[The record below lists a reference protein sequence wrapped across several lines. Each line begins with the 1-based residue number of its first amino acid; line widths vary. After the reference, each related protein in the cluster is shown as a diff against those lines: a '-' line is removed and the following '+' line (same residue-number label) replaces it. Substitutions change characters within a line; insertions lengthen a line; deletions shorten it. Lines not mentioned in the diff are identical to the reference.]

1 MSFLTASQKQI
12 LTILQNTVNSA
23 FPIEVHFVGDNNSSH
38 QHWHKHWEL
47 SLQSKNDNDKFDL
60 LLITPPG
67 KKHQSMSIKDMQHRL
82 VLGIGKSLL
91 DCSCFSE
98 SAICSDE
105 YSEEGDLVCS
115 HLEQLERWVL
125 SNAPE
130 RLVRI
135 HAKSLLVG
143 IETLL
148 DRSFHAEI
156 NQQSRSPLEIAI
168 RYIRINSS
176 KCDLTVAEVARQ
188 AGCSGEQLCR
198 LFHKKY
204 NAKVREY
211 IINIRLLE
219 AMKLLS
225 ENNLT
230 SARVARLSGWSS
242 PHYFSRV
249 FKQKVGITAGEF
261 SAKCR
266 ILYPKKERYLDILQ
280 ENSPELLN
288 FLDIINS

>member
-1 MSFLTASQKQI
+1 M
-12 LTILQNTVNSA
+12 
-23 FPIEVHFVGDNNSSH
+23 
-38 QHWHKHWEL
+38 
-47 SLQSKNDNDKFDL
+47 QS
-60 LLITPPG
+60 
-67 KKHQSMSIKDMQHRL
+67 RL

-98 SAICSDE
+98 SVICSYE

-115 HLEQLERWVL
+115 HLEQLERWIL
-125 SNAPE
+125 SNAPGQ
-130 RLVRI
+130 LIKI
-135 HAKSLLVG
+135 HAKSLLAE
-143 IETLL
+143 IEVLL
-148 DRSFHAEI
+148 NRSFHAEI
-156 NQQSRSPLEIAI
+156 NQQARTPLEIAV

-188 AGCSGEQLCR
+188 AGCSCDQLCR

-204 NAKVREY
+204 NSKVREY

-230 SARVARLSGWSS
+230 GARVALLSGWSS
-242 PHYFSRV
+242 PHYFARV
-249 FKQKVGITAGEF
+249 FKEKTGITPGEF

-266 ILYPKKERYLDILQ
+266 ILYPKKERYLDVLQ
-280 ENSPELLN
+280 ETFPDLLK
-288 FLDIINS
+288 FLDMINN